1 MKLYKGNIAFCF
13 LLLFFAMSGTGY
25 AVDLATLQKNAVK
38 NREVIK
44 RYQANLERSEQEI
57 TRVRG
62 PYFPSLDI
70 AYTANSLDDPIFTE
84 SRENSVAYGA
94 VSWNVF
100 SGFRDKYNIKSAV
113 LEREVENH
121 RLNGILQDIQL
132 NVALGY
138 LLVYDRRA
146 NLQVAEDA
154 YKTLDKFYRDGQNRL
169 EVGLIGQNELLRFKV
184 DYDQADITV
193 KAAKADLDKSVHLLG
208 REAGI
213 SLGLEELSFGEFVST
228 PALDEQEQYEE
239 DMLKKR
245 SELLALQS
253 LIEAASMRVKSEY
266 AGYYPQVDLV
276 GSYRKYDDH
285 YLSGSG
291 DEYEE
296 ELRGQVVVSLNL
308 FNGFS
313 RESTISKTKLEEKGL
328 KYDLAELKNTLTTEL
343 KNLFIDYRVSL
354 ENVTVA
360 EQNIKHAKESL
371 RISQLKYKEG
381 LESETD
387 LLDAVTNLS
396 RAQYNYVTVL
406 RLVFQKYFQI
416 TRMVEGF

>member
-1 MKLYKGNIAFCF
+1 MKLYKGNIASCF

-25 AVDLATLQKNAVK
+25 AVDLATLQKTAVS
-38 NREVIK
+38 NREIIK
-44 RYQANLERSEQEI
+44 RYQTNLERSEQEI
-57 TRVRG
+57 RRVRG
-62 PYFPSLDI
+62 PYFPALDI
-70 AYTANSLDDPIFTE
+70 RYSANSLDDPTFTE
-84 SRENSVAYGA
+84 SRENSVSYGA

-100 SGFRDKYNIKSAV
+100 SGFRDKYNIKSAE

-121 RLNGILQDIQL
+121 SLNGILQDIQL

-154 YKTLDKFYRDGQNRL
+154 LKTLDKLYRDSQNRL
-169 EVGLIGQNELLRFKV
+169 EVGLIGQNELLKFKV

-193 KAAKADLDKSVHLLG
+193 KAAKADLDKSVHILG
-208 REAGI
+208 RQVGI
-213 SLGLEELSFGEFVST
+213 SLGLGELSFGEFSST
-228 PALDEQEQYEE
+228 PALGKEEKYEE
-239 DMLKKR
+239 DMLNKR

-253 LIEAASMRVKSEY
+253 LIDATSMRVKSEY
-266 AGYYPQVDLV
+266 SSYYPQVDLV

-285 YLSGSG
+285 LLNGSG
-291 DEYEE
+291 DYYDE
-296 ELRGQVVVSLNL
+296 ELRAQVVVSLNL
-308 FNGFS
+308 FDGFS

-328 KYDLAELKNTLTTEL
+328 KYDFAELKNTFTTDL

-396 RAQYNYVTVL
+396 RAQYNYVTVI
-406 RLVFQKYFQI
+406 RLVFEKYFQI
-416 TRMVEGF
+416 TRMIEGF